1 MIRRRLLPGEGRLT
15 GFAVATVVALAGC
28 LHRADFAPPPP
39 PVPLEAPRATALPE
53 PPQGPLSATDAI
65 RLALAR
71 SPDVRSSL
79 ARIAQADA
87 AASAA
92 NAAYLPQL
100 SAEINYL
107 RSNTPS
113 AYLFTRIDARRL
125 PANVNFNDP
134 GDFSNLGG
142 ALGLRWNLSNGGRD
156 QLGIWAAAAASEGA
170 AASAD
175 VVRNTLAVAVA
186 GVWLDARAAATG
198 LLADDATIRALESQ
212 TDATRVQ
219 VNGGAALR
227 TDLLSLEV
235 RLAEARTARLHTDTS
250 ERLALAA
257 LRELLALP
265 PEMDLSISDAGPV
278 IDPLPADRVAALAR
292 AYATRP
298 EGTVARRAV
307 EQAKLEL
314 AAAGRA
320 WLPRL
325 DVQSR
330 LSAEAAEA
338 HLPPVDPNWLVGVA
352 LSINLFDGGI
362 RRANVQRALAALDLV
377 TEADR
382 ATLVHIAREV
392 ETAYLRLDET
402 RARLA
407 MVSQALALA
416 QETLGLVTTQYRGGA
431 VTVTRYLEAEG
442 ALARTRAAHVQ
453 SALDVARAEVEAARA
468 IGALATGPMAGG
480 ST

>member
-1 MIRRRLLPGEGRLT
+1 
-15 GFAVATVVALAGC
+15 
-28 LHRADFAPPPP
+28 
-39 PVPLEAPRATALPE
+39 
-53 PPQGPLSATDAI
+53 
-65 RLALAR
+65 
-71 SPDVRSSL
+71 VRSAL

-87 AASAA
+87 VASAA

-100 SAEINYL
+100 SAEIAYL
-107 RSNTPS
+107 HGDTPS
-113 AYLFTRIDARRL
+113 AYLFTRIDARQL
-125 PANVNFNDP
+125 PSKVDFNDP
-134 GDFSNLGG
+134 GVFSNLGG
-142 ALGLRWNLSNGGRD
+142 ALALRWNLWNGGRD
-156 QLGIWAAAAASEGA
+156 QLSAWAAAAGAEGA

-175 VVRNTLAVAVA
+175 AVRNTLAAAVA
-186 GVWLDARAAATG
+186 GVWLDARAAAAG
-198 LLADDATIRALESQ
+198 LLADDATIRTLESQ

-219 VNGGAALR
+219 VDGGAALR
-227 TDLLSLEV
+227 TDLLSIEV
-235 RLAEARTARLHTDTS
+235 RLAEANTARLHTQTA

-265 PEMDLSISDAGPV
+265 ADVSLAVSNAGPV
-278 IDPLPADRVAALAR
+278 IDPLPADRGAGLAR

-298 EGTVARRAV
+298 EGAVARRAV
-307 EQAKLEL
+307 EQAELEL
-314 AAAGRA
+314 AAARRA

-338 HLPPVDPNWLVGVA
+338 HLPPVDPNWLLGVA

-382 ATLVHIAREV
+382 ATLVRIAREV
-392 ETAYLRLDET
+392 EAAYLRLDEA

-407 MVSQALALA
+407 VVTRALALA
-416 QETLGLVTTQYRGGA
+416 EETLELVTTQYRGGA

-442 ALARTRAAHVQ
+442 ALARARAAHVH
-453 SALDVARAEVEAARA
+453 STLDVARAEVEAARA
-468 IGALATGPMAGG
+468 IGALTTGPMVGG
-480 ST
+480 SA